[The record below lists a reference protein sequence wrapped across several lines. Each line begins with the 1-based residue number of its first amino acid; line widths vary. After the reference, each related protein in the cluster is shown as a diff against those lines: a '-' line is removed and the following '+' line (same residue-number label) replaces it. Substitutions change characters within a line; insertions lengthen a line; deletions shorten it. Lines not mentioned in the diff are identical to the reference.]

1 MRLDEISGRITRSVT
16 IQLQQHRE
24 RLAWRT
30 NTLLSTSPRIQIQKS
45 YIILQQYRHDNL
57 NYIKFILS
65 KNTTVFRELTAR
77 LHALSPLAILSRG
90 YGIARFVPNT
100 VVIRDSNDVRVGQ
113 DIEIMLAKGALLC
126 TVKRILS
133 DGKTDL

>member
-1 MRLDEISGRITRSVT
+1 MRLDEISGRITRAVT

-30 NTLLSTSPRIQIQKS
+30 NTLLSSSPGIQIQKS
-45 YIILQQYRHDNL
+45 YIVLQQYRHDNL
-57 NYIKFILS
+57 NYIKFILA
-65 KNTTVFRELTAR
+65 KNTAEFRELAAR
-77 LHALSPLAILSRG
+77 LQALSPLAILSRG
-90 YGIARFVPNT
+90 YGIARSVPKA
-100 VVIRDSNDVRVGQ
+100 VVVRDSNDVRVGQ
-113 DIEIMLAKGALLC
+113 DLEIILAKGALLC